1 MHVAIMMDGNG
12 RWARK
17 RFLKAEAGHRAGAQA
32 LKKLVPEA
40 AEAGVRYLT
49 VFAFSTENWS
59 RPADEVQS
67 LMDLLRGY
75 IQEYIDDTEKNDVKM
90 TVIGDV
96 SRLDAD
102 LRQKI
107 AYLTELTLD
116 KPGLR
121 LNIAINYGGRD
132 EIVRAV
138 KRIAADAAAGMLDP
152 ADIDERLFA
161 SYLDTA
167 GLPEIDL
174 WIRTGG
180 DVRVSNFLLYQL
192 AYAEMYFTDVLWPD
206 FTIKNLNAA
215 IEDFT
220 RRGRRF
226 GGRT

>member
-1 MHVAIMMDGNG
+1 MMDGNG
-12 RWARK
+12 RWAKK

-40 AEAGVRYLT
+40 EAAGVKFLT

-67 LMDLLRGY
+67 LMDLLRDY
-75 IQEYIDDTEKNDVKM
+75 IQEYIDDTEKNDVRM

-96 SRLDAD
+96 SRLDDD

-107 AYLTELTLD
+107 ANLTELTLD

-138 KRIAADAAAGMLDP
+138 KHIAADSAAGTLDP
-152 ADIDERLFA
+152 TDIDERLFA
-161 SYLDTA
+161 TYLDTA

-226 GGRT
+226 GGRA